1 MTPRNAEHG
10 SIVIEAMI
18 AAAVVAAMLG
28 ASFEAIQS
36 TAGQSRKIEAR
47 REAMLV
53 AQSALATVGT
63 EIPVVPGATDGT
75 TGALL
80 WRVDI
85 APTEATAESS
95 VGALDLVT
103 VTVRSPGASAPLATL
118 RTLRLDR

>member
-1 MTPRNAEHG
+1 MTTRDTENG

-63 EIPVVPGATDGT
+63 EVPVVPGSTDGMS
-75 TGALL
+75 GALL

-85 APTEATAESS
+85 TPTEASGDSS

-103 VTVRSPGASAPLATL
+103 VTVRTPEAPAPLATL